1 MNAVKGSKR
10 YRMQVIKYRPY
21 VRIFV
26 RTLLLLV
33 VVGGIGGSYAFGI
46 YKGTE
51 LQAEAIEE
59 RDRLKVELSASV
71 REAEQFRQE
80 FANVNLGAEVDRQAN
95 EDVRQEVIELKNEI
109 AALEEDITFYRG
121 LMSPTADKSGLTI
134 GSLEVLETAEERTY
148 EYKLVIQQL
157 AANHQV
163 LNGHLQFLVVGRQD
177 GVENSLHL
185 SALSNKVSVENIKLR
200 FRYFQNF
207 QGQLKLPLGFEPVR
221 IELVATSSGPASIT
235 VNKKFGWLVQE
246 S

>member
-10 YRMQVIKYRPY
+10 YRMQVVKYRPY
-21 VRIFV
+21 VRLFV
-26 RTLLLLV
+26 RVLLLLLV
-33 VVGGIGGSYAFGI
+33 ISGTGGSYLLGI
-46 YKGTE
+46 YKGTQ
-51 LQAEAIEE
+51 LQAEAIDE
-59 RDRLKVELSASV
+59 RDRLRVELSASV
-71 REAEQFRQE
+71 REAEQNRQQL
-80 FANVNLGAEVDRQAN
+80 ANVNLGAEVDRKAN

-134 GSLEVLETAEERTY
+134 GSLEVLETPEARTY
-148 EYKLVIQQL
+148 EYKLVVQQL

-163 LNGHLQFLVVGRQD
+163 LNGYLKFLVVGRQD

-185 SALSNKVSVENIKLR
+185 NALSNKVSVENIKLR

-207 QGQLKLPLGFEPVR
+207 EGQLKLPLGFEPVR
-221 IELVATSSGPASIT
+221 IELVATSIGATPVT